1 LEVGTARERC
11 RDCLSNTRTF
21 VPHDRLQCLHCVLPI
36 MRCAFSAHLDVGL
49 AERQTPCRFIE
60 TVRRFQGND
69 PKAEAWVQGNAPEF
83 DVKYRK
89 VRQGAFFIIG
99 GKPDAITRFL
109 NASKQVG
116 IVTTRLPGMP
126 EGTQNEKGHSPA
138 SGSHANV
145 ATQDVS
151 HILAMQQNAPLP
163 LADSSVFAALSQP
176 DVGVT
181 NVANL
186 IDIPGAASNAPRSAS
201 FSYFA
206 NRGPANQVGGQ
217 VRLQP
222 TGLVAIMHTTSHTSH
237 DEIKKETESKDL
249 CCAYDVDVRASHDE
263 IEEEEVQSLW
273 TKSQVTPPLS
283 ETTTLLDTQ
292 PSTPVCVGSNLDA
305 VVEDDEEDDMCD
317 FNARLAC
324 LRDASCS
331 GCKFCQR
338 PEEQH
343 PCNAYDVNVCSS
355 DVLAVFALRR
365 RIRDR
370 CAANMI
376 RLAND
381 DDFMAALNIQISEL
395 EFNLYE
401 SQKQVNGIVYA
412 TYDQIWEMNET
423 HEIDEIDLQ
432 NDEMKIDRII
442 LDGDCNTPDC
452 FNLPQRQYHTHIQH
466 MPPIKRF

>member
-1 LEVGTARERC
+1 M
-11 RDCLSNTRTF
+11 
-21 VPHDRLQCLHCVLPI
+21 Q
-36 MRCAFSAHLDVGL
+36 FS
-49 AERQTPCRFIE
+49 TS
-60 TVRRFQGND
+60 GND
-69 PKAEAWVQGNAPEF
+69 PKAEAWIQSHAPKF
-83 DVKYRK
+83 DVKYRR

-109 NASKQVG
+109 NASRQVG
-116 IVTTRLPGMP
+116 IVATRLPRMP
-126 EGTQNEKGHSPA
+126 ERTQNEKGHSPA
-138 SGSHANV
+138 SGAHANV
-145 ATQDVS
+145 ATQVVL
-151 HILAMQQNAPLP
+151 HILAMQHNAPLL

-176 DVGVT
+176 DVGVV

-186 IDIPGAASNAPRSAS
+186 MDIPGAASNAPRSAS

-206 NRGPANQVGGQ
+206 NRGPANQIGGQ
-217 VRLQP
+217 GRLHP
-222 TGLVAIMHTTSHTSH
+222 TGLVAIMHTTTHTSH
-237 DEIKKETESKDL
+237 DEIDMEETERKEL

-263 IEEEEVQSLW
+263 IEEEKVQSLE

-292 PSTPVCVGSNLDA
+292 PSTPVCVGSKLDA
-305 VVEDDEEDDMCD
+305 VVEDDEEEDMCD

-343 PCNAYDVNVCSS
+343 LCTANDVNVCSS
-355 DVLAVFALRR
+355 DVFAVIALQHC
-365 RIRDR
+365 ILDR
-370 CAANMI
+370 CAADMI

-381 DDFMAALNIQISEL
+381 DDFMTALNIQISEL
-395 EFNLYE
+395 EFDLYE

-412 TYDQIWEMNET
+412 TYDKIWEMNET

-442 LDGDCNTPDC
+442 LDVDCNTPNC
-452 FNLPQRQYHTHIQH
+452 FNLPQRQYSTHIQH
-466 MPPIKRF
+466 MPPIKGSEIGGSWGIRLLTRTSTPFSKQKKTKKQFTSVIIQQYVLL